1 LVKIINSAVNMGM
14 IIEKVSVEIDISGGI
29 PDFRIVGIPDT
40 AVRESRERIRSAI
53 KIGFDFSCQK
63 NCC

>member
-1 LVKIINSAVNMGM
+1 MGM